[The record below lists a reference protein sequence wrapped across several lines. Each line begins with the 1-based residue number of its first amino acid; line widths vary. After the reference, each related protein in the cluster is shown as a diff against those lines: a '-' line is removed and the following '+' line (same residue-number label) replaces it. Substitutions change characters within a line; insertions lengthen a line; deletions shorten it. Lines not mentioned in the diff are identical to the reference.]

1 MSLYIY
7 LYLSVSDIFNKE
19 LAHMINKAGK
29 SKIYRVD
36 WQAGDPKESVIQF
49 KSWRQSFIEAARASV
64 ADKV

>member
-7 LYLSVSDIFNKE
+7 LYLSISEIFNKA

-36 WQAGDPKESVIQF
+36 WQAGDPEESVIQF
-49 KSWRQSFIEAARASV
+49 KSEGSLL
-64 ADKV
+64 